1 MCASSDVSNLTIK
14 GVSFSQN
21 VQKALFFFIPASRA
35 ARPRI
40 GRRREQHLEKPLACR
55 LGLQKAEL
63 ELGGLG
69 HHAAVPRGIEDDLDL
84 GVGHVWDRPDLGLRL
99 DR

>member
-1 MCASSDVSNLTIK
+1 MKELGT
-14 GVSFSQN
+14 GQ
-21 VQKALFFFIPASRA
+21 
-35 ARPRI
+35 RPQL
-40 GRRREQHLEKPLACR
+40 GRPLARR

-84 GVGHVWDRPDLGLRL
+84 GVGHVWDGPDLGLRL